1 MAEPIPTEEQSNYET
16 FRDCLS
22 EPVIKALAAPIEKPK
37 PKKKR
42 HAKKGSKSAKSE
54 IVKQET
60 VPTNVN
66 GNDEAEGT
74 DAEDLG
80 EFIEVRLLHI
90 PIPTDSRT
98 SLTKAPVPKQP
109 DLSIP
114 TR

>member
-1 MAEPIPTEEQSNYET
+1 MAEPIPAEEQSNYET

-22 EPVIKALAAPIEKPK
+22 EPVLKALAAPIEKPK

-54 IVKQET
+54 FVNQEA
-60 VPTNVN
+60 VPTNAI

-90 PIPTDSRT
+90 PMPTYSRT
-98 SLTKAPVPKQP
+98 SLTKTPVPKQP
-109 DLSIP
+109 NLP
-114 TR
+114 VLTR